1 MPLTETT
8 IVDKRERIALMMLS
22 QKYQVSE
29 IARLEGVGRP
39 TVYDYG
45 ERYSLKGREGLEDR
59 SRAAKSCPHKTAE
72 KIEELIVAE
81 RKAKGWGAKKIRK
94 RLAKRHPT
102 IEWPAVSTFT
112 EIFKRRELID
122 EKPRRR
128 KPPKSPFRRKYEAS
142 EPGELTTMDYK
153 GEFRMLNGQYC
164 YPLTMVDRVSRY
176 ILACTGLSSTSLS
189 LAWPVFVSV
198 FREYGLPLAMQ
209 SDNGSPFAGHGL
221 ARLSTLAVRLMLYGI
236 QPVLNDPGRPEQNG
250 SHERMHKDLKR
261 DTTRPPGRDLADQQ
275 VKFNAFVTEY
285 NLERPHEALDLETPG
300 SVYQRSPREFPEKEP
315 TVEFPLHYEVRRVSS
330 QGEIKWRGNA
340 LFLSHTLKGY
350 NVGLEEVDDGI
361 WNLMFGEFFLAKL
374 NETELRFV

>member
-1 MPLTETT
+1 
-8 IVDKRERIALMMLS
+8 
-22 QKYQVSE
+22 
-29 IARLEGVGRP
+29 
-39 TVYDYG
+39 
-45 ERYSLKGREGLEDR
+45 
-59 SRAAKSCPHKTAE
+59 
-72 KIEELIVAE
+72 
-81 RKAKGWGAKKIRK
+81 
-94 RLAKRHPT
+94 
-102 IEWPAVSTFT
+102 
-112 EIFKRRELID
+112 
-122 EKPRRR
+122 
-128 KPPKSPFRRKYEAS
+128 
-142 EPGELTTMDYK
+142 
-153 GEFRMLNGQYC
+153 
-164 YPLTMVDRVSRY
+164 
-176 ILACTGLSSTSLS
+176 
-189 LAWPVFVSV
+189 
-198 FREYGLPLAMQ
+198 MQ

-330 QGEIKWRGNA
+330 QGAIKWRGNA

-374 NETELRFV
+374 NEAELRFL